1 MSQKKSIGSDHSSI
15 VGSISLSL
23 LDKNGK
29 AVKLWNENVLGRS
42 LRAYFNRF
50 TEPLREDG
58 TVKPGLLN
66 YLAAYGLKIPL
77 LFGHYGLSLDK
88 HNLVVT
94 AGKAGL
100 ASRLNG
106 DGAEAVF
113 NYLAVGIDNTAAA
126 AGNTAL
132 GSEIVDSGLE
142 RAAASVSRVTTSTAN
157 DTARLQKSWSVT
169 GTKAV
174 VEIGAFNAGSGGTM
188 LGRTVFSAINV
199 SNGFTLIATYD
210 FQIT

>member
-1 MSQKKSIGSDHSSI
+1 MENDKSLAKDGAGI

-23 LDKNGK
+23 LDQNGN
-29 AVKLWNENVLGRS
+29 AVKLWNENKYGKAI
-42 LRAYFNRF
+42 RAFFSRF
-50 TEPLREDG
+50 VEPIGEDG
-58 TVKPGLLN
+58 TVKRGLLN
-66 YLAAYGLKIPL
+66 YLAAYGVRLS
-77 LFGHYGLSLDK
+77 LFGEYSLSLDK
-88 HNLVVT
+88 NNLVVS

-113 NYLAVGIDNTAAA
+113 NYLAVGLDNTAAA

-132 GSEIVDSGLE
+132 GSEITDSGLE
-142 RAAASVSRVTTSTAN
+142 RAAATASRVTTTVTN
-157 DTARLQKSWSVT
+157 DTARLQKTWNVT

-188 LGRTVFSAINV
+188 LGRTVFSVINV